1 MQKFLIVCFTLFSS
15 HVWANASF
23 PEQLSAFRLS
33 LLAERPIATYA
44 LNAIHSEYPK
54 ALLVPDS
61 LLPQSSNYPLKDL
74 KRLYQSSEKCKGPW
88 PVSPLVTD
96 PLVFTRAMCF
106 NTQLP
111 SVWFSRSN
119 LIHPGGGSY
128 AAKYVEKFPDRRD
141 ELLRFFHIKERL
153 LSPPDTL
160 LGRLQRMPENGI
172 NALNG
177 GAESIVSGDDL
188 WIREGSQYKVYS
200 TDAWS
205 PLLEKQNLM
214 ASPIDENGFCLSRI
228 GNVCWNQKQAPSYWS
243 QLVIALAVINIL
255 WIAGWVFNRW
265 TVKRRLMQERMLV
278 LQILTHELRTPI
290 ASLGMTVEGF
300 RRKFDSLPEP
310 LYDEFRR
317 LCEDSMRLK
326 QLAEASKDYLQSNQ
340 QQLVREDIPSLKD
353 WLGYLCEERQV
364 KLQVKEDGPVA
375 VNIYWL
381 TTSLDNLISNAKKYG
396 VTPVM
401 VYAEINDDTLSI
413 RVQDQGRLTAKDWKT
428 IRKPFVSEKG
438 LGLGLTIVEA
448 MIERMG
454 GRLTL
459 SGPPTT
465 FTLEIPCD
473 PTNDS
478 VAG

>member
-1 MQKFLIVCFTLFSS
+1 MRTFLIVCLTLLSARS
-15 HVWANASF
+15 WANVPF
-23 PEQLSAFRLS
+23 PEQLSAFRAA
-33 LLAERPIATYA
+33 LLAERPNATYA
-44 LNAIHSEYPK
+44 LNAIYSEYPK

-61 LLPQSSNYPLKDL
+61 LLPQSADYPLKDL
-74 KRLYQSSEKCKGPW
+74 KRLYMASEQCKGPW

-96 PLVFTRAMCF
+96 PLVFTRALCF
-106 NTQLP
+106 NTHLP

-128 AAKYVEKFPDRRD
+128 AAKYVEKFPERRD

-153 LSPPDTL
+153 LAPYDML
-160 LGRLQRMPENGI
+160 LGKLQRMPESAV

-177 GAESIVSGDDL
+177 GAESILSGEEL
-188 WIREGSQYKVYS
+188 WLREGGQYKVYS
-200 TDAWS
+200 SEIWK
-205 PLLEKQNLM
+205 PLLENQNLL

-228 GNVCWNQKQAPSYWS
+228 GNVCWNQQQAPSYWS
-243 QLVIALAVINIL
+243 QLVIALAVINLL

-290 ASLGMTVEGF
+290 ASLSMTVEGF
-300 RRKFDSLPEP
+300 RRKFDALPEP

-317 LCEDSMRLK
+317 LCEDSIRLK

-340 QQLVREDIPSLKD
+340 QQLVRENISSLEA

-364 KLQVKEDGPVA
+364 ELRVKEDGPVS

-396 VTPVM
+396 QAPV
-401 VYAEINDDTLSI
+401 VVFAEINNGLLI
-413 RVQDQGRLTAKDWKT
+413 IKVQDQGRLSAKDWKT

-454 GRLTL
+454 GKLTL
-459 SGPPTT
+459 VGPPTT

>member
-1 MQKFLIVCFTLFSS
+1 MRKLIAALFLIV
-15 HVWANASF
+15 HMPAWANASF
-23 PEQLSAFRLS
+23 PEQLNKFRSS
-33 LLAERPIATYA
+33 LLHEKPIAEYS

-54 ALLVPDS
+54 ALLISDS
-61 LLPQSSNYPLKDL
+61 LLPQSTKYPLKDL
-74 KRLYQSSEKCKGPW
+74 KRLYQAAQKCAGPW

-106 NTQLP
+106 NTRLP

-128 AAKYVEKFPDRRD
+128 AAKYVEKFPERSD

-153 LSPPDTL
+153 LAPPETL
-160 LGRLQRMPENGI
+160 LGQLQRMPENGI

-177 GAESIVSGDDL
+177 GAETLLSNDEL
-188 WIREGSQYKVYS
+188 WLRKGSEYRVYS
-200 TDAWS
+200 PDIWM
-205 PLLEKQNLM
+205 PLLERLDLL
-214 ASPIDENGFCLSRI
+214 ASPTDNKGYCLSRI
-228 GNVCWNQKQAPSYWS
+228 GNVCWNQQQAPSYWS
-243 QLVIALAVINIL
+243 HLVIGLAIVNLL

-265 TVKRRLMQERMLV
+265 TVKRRLIQERMLV

-290 ASLGMTVEGF
+290 ASLSMTVEGF

-340 QQLVREDIPSLKD
+340 QQLVRETIPSLEE
-353 WLGYLCEERQV
+353 WLGYLCEERGV
-364 KLQVKEDGPVA
+364 GLDVKEDGPVA

-396 VTPVM
+396 KAPVH
-401 VYAEINDDTLSI
+401 VIAQIQNGYLTIK
-413 RVQDQGRLTAKDWKT
+413 VQDQGQLTAKDWKT

-438 LGLGLTIVEA
+438 LGLGLTIVES

-454 GRLTL
+454 GKLTL
-459 SGPPTT
+459 IGPPTT
-465 FTLEIPCD
+465 FILEIPCD
-473 PTNDS
+473 PNNAVTH
-478 VAG
+478 

>member
-1 MQKFLIVCFTLFSS
+1 MRTFLLLLLSLLSGPALAAV
-15 HVWANASF
+15 SF
-23 PEQLSAFRLS
+23 PEQFNAFRGE
-33 LLAERPIATYA
+33 LLAEQPVDTYA

-54 ALLVPDS
+54 PLLTIES
-61 LLPQSSNYPLKDL
+61 LLPQSANYPLKDL
-74 KRLYQSSEKCKGPW
+74 KRLYQSAQKCKGPW

-96 PLVFTRAMCF
+96 PLVFTRALCF

-128 AAKYVEKFPDRRD
+128 AAKFVEKFPQRRD
-141 ELLRFFHIKERL
+141 ELLRFFHIKERPL
-153 LSPPDTL
+153 AAPDTL
-160 LGRLQRMPENGI
+160 LGKLQRMPEDGI

-177 GAESIVSGDDL
+177 GAESILSGDEL
-188 WIREGSQYKVYS
+188 WMRVGGEYKVYS
-200 TDAWS
+200 ADTWL
-205 PLLEKQNLM
+205 PLLEKSDLL
-214 ASPIDENGFCLSRI
+214 ASPSEGNEYCLSRI
-228 GNVCWNQKQAPSYWS
+228 GNVCWNIEQAPSYWS
-243 QLVIALAVINIL
+243 SLVIALVIINL
-255 WIAGWVFNRW
+255 MWIAGWVFNRW

-290 ASLGMTVEGF
+290 ASLSMTVEGF

-317 LCEDSMRLK
+317 LCEDSRRLK

-340 QQLVREDIPSLKD
+340 QQLTRETIPSLQD
-353 WLGYLCEERQV
+353 WLGYLCEERDV
-364 KLQVKEDGPVA
+364 SLQVTQDGAVA

-396 VTPVM
+396 KDPVK
-401 VYAEINDDTLSI
+401 VFADIKDGVLI
-413 RVQDQGRLTAKDWKT
+413 IQVQDQGSLTAKDWKT
-428 IRKPFVSEKG
+428 IRKPFVSERG

-454 GRLTL
+454 KTDTVRTSHDIYTGDTL
-459 SGPPTT
+459 
-465 FTLEIPCD
+465 
-473 PTNDS
+473 
-478 VAG
+478 

>member
-1 MQKFLIVCFTLFSS
+1 MRSILLVLLTLLSFQTT
-15 HVWANASF
+15 AAESF
-23 PEQLSAFRLS
+23 PEQLNAFRS
-33 LLAERPIATYA
+33 KLLAEQPVDSFA

-54 ALLVPDS
+54 PLLLTDS
-61 LLPQSSNYPLKDL
+61 LLPQSTNYPLKDL
-74 KRLYQSSEKCKGPW
+74 KRLYQSAEKCKGPW

-96 PLVFTRAMCF
+96 PLVFTRALCF

-128 AAKYVEKFPDRRD
+128 AAKFVEKFPERRE
-141 ELLRFFHIKERL
+141 ELLRFFHIKERPL
-153 LSPPDTL
+153 AAPDTL
-160 LGRLQRMPENGI
+160 LGKLQRMSENGI

-177 GAESIVSGDDL
+177 GAESILSGEEL
-188 WIREGSQYKVYS
+188 WMRDGGVYKVYDS
-200 TDAWS
+200 DTWL
-205 PLLEKQNLM
+205 PLLEKSDLL
-214 ASPIDENGFCLSRI
+214 ASPTDGGGYCLSRI
-228 GNVCWNQKQAPSYWS
+228 GNVCWNIEQAPSYWS
-243 QLVIALAVINIL
+243 SLVIALVVINLL

-290 ASLGMTVEGF
+290 ASLSMTVEGF

-317 LCEDSMRLK
+317 LCEDSRRLK

-340 QQLVREDIPSLKD
+340 QQLVRESIPSLEE
-353 WLGYLCEERQV
+353 WLSYLCEEREV
-364 KLQVKEDGPVA
+364 TLHIEKDGPVA

-396 VTPVM
+396 KNPVE
-401 VYAEINDDTLSI
+401 VFAEIKDGLLI
-413 RVQDQGRLTAKDWKT
+413 IKVQDQGSLTAKDWKT
-428 IRKPFVSEKG
+428 IRKPFVSERG

-454 GRLTL
+454 GKL
-459 SGPPTT
+459 SLFGPPTT
-465 FTLEIPCD
+465 FILEIPCD

-478 VAG
+478 IAR

>member
-1 MQKFLIVCFTLFSS
+1 MRTFLVVCLTLLSART
-15 HVWANASF
+15 WANVSF
-23 PEQLSAFRLS
+23 PEQLSAFRSS
-33 LLAERPIATYA
+33 LLAEPPIATYA

-54 ALLVPDS
+54 ALLIPDS
-61 LLPQSSNYPLKDL
+61 LLPQSANYPLKDL
-74 KRLYQSSEKCKGPW
+74 KRLYQASEQCKGPW

-96 PLVFTRAMCF
+96 PLVFTRALCF
-106 NTQLP
+106 NTYLP

-128 AAKYVEKFPDRRD
+128 AAKYVEKFPERRD
-141 ELLRFFHIKERL
+141 ELLRFFHIKERML
-153 LSPPDTL
+153 ALPDTL
-160 LGRLQRMPENGI
+160 LGKLQRMSENAV

-177 GAESIVSGDDL
+177 GAETILSGDDFWL
-188 WIREGSQYKVYS
+188 REGSHYKVYS
-200 TDAWS
+200 ADVWKL
-205 PLLEKQNLM
+205 LLESQNLL
-214 ASPIDENGFCLSRI
+214 ASQIDQNGFCLSRI
-228 GNVCWNQKQAPSYWS
+228 GNVCWNQKQAPSYWP
-243 QLVIALAVINIL
+243 QLVIALAIINVL
-255 WIAGWVFNRW
+255 WMAGWVFNRW
-265 TVKRRLMQERMLV
+265 SVKRRLMQERMLV

-290 ASLGMTVEGF
+290 ASLSMTVEGF
-300 RRKFDSLPEP
+300 RRKFDALPEP

-340 QQLVREDIPSLKD
+340 QQLVRENIPSLET
-353 WLGYLCEERQV
+353 WLSYLCEERQV
-364 KLQVKEDGPVA
+364 ELKVKEDGPVA

-396 VTPVM
+396 HAPVM
-401 VYAEINDDTLSI
+401 VFAEISNGLLI
-413 RVQDQGRLTAKDWKT
+413 IKVQDQGRLSAKDWKT

-454 GRLTL
+454 GKLTL
-459 SGPPTT
+459 VGPPTT